1 MLTIRA
7 RVKVGVRVRF
17 LMMAGPGVRARIRAK
32 LVKGQLG
39 LGLRL
44 VLG

>member
-7 RVKVGVRVRF
+7 RVKVGIRVRF
-17 LMMAGPGVRARIRAK
+17 LMRAGVRAK

-39 LGLRL
+39 LGLGL
-44 VLG
+44 S